1 MKLCFSSRERTGG
14 LAGILAG
21 LTFLFGMVFYL
32 ALLTEVQFGNLS
44 ADITSQLIYLQEHS
58 GFLYTW
64 YFVIYLVFGFAL
76 LNMQFGLSAL
86 LPRTTLSQAA
96 SLVAYLWAG
105 LVISAGLVATVGHNM
120 VITLAQA
127 HPEIAPGAF
136 VSLHIVV
143 NGLGGG
149 NELVG
154 GVWLILVFFAS
165 RQKQSLP
172 EAIQWSA
179 LLVGFAGTATAL
191 PQLAG
196 FCGAVFGLGGILWF
210 VATGMHLAFNGAGQ
224 TS

>member
-1 MKLCFSSRERTGG
+1 MSFLPASRERTGG

-32 ALLTEVQFGNLS
+32 AFLTQIQFGNLS

-58 GFLYTW
+58 SFLYTW

-76 LNMQFGLSAL
+76 LTMQFGLSAL
-86 LPRTTLSQAA
+86 LPGTALSRAA
-96 SLVAYLWAG
+96 ALVAFLWVG
-105 LVISAGLVATVGHNM
+105 LVIAAGLVATVGHDM
-120 VITLAQA
+120 VITLADV
-127 HPEIAPGAF
+127 HPELAPQAF
-136 VSLHIVV
+136 VSLHLVI

-154 GVWLILVFFAS
+154 GVWLILVFCAA
-165 RQKQSLP
+165 RQRQSLP

-179 LLVGFAGTATAL
+179 LVVGMAGTATAL
-191 PQLAG
+191 PQLSG
-196 FCGAVFGLGGILWF
+196 FDAAFGLGGILWF
-210 VATGMHLAFNGAGQ
+210 VATGMHLAFNGAGH

>member
-86 LPRTTLSQAA
+86 VPRTTLSQAA

-127 HPEIAPGAF
+127 HPELAPGAF

-154 GVWLILVFFAS
+154 GVWLILVFFCLTAEAVIARVYSVERTVGRFCRHGYCIAAIGRVLRCSIRAWRHSLVRGHGYAS
-165 RQKQSLP
+165 
-172 EAIQWSA
+172 
-179 LLVGFAGTATAL
+179 GF
-191 PQLAG
+191 
-196 FCGAVFGLGGILWF
+196 
-210 VATGMHLAFNGAGQ
+210 
-224 TS
+224 

>member
-1 MKLCFSSRERTGG
+1 MSFLPASRERTGG

-32 ALLTEVQFGNLS
+32 AFLTQIQFGNLS

-58 GFLYTW
+58 SFLYTW

-76 LNMQFGLSAL
+76 LTMQFGLSAL
-86 LPRTTLSQAA
+86 LPGTALSRAA
-96 SLVAYLWAG
+96 SLVAFLWVA
-105 LVISAGLVATVGHNM
+105 LVIAAGLVATVGHDM
-120 VITLAQA
+120 VITLADV
-127 HPEIAPGAF
+127 HPELAPQAF
-136 VSLHIVV
+136 VSLHLVI

-154 GVWLILVFFAS
+154 GVWLILVFCAA
-165 RQKQSLP
+165 RQRQSLP

-179 LLVGFAGTATAL
+179 LVVGMAGTATAL
-191 PQLAG
+191 PQLSG
-196 FCGAVFGLGGILWF
+196 FGAAFGLGGILWF
-210 VATGMHLAFNGAGQ
+210 VATGMHLAFNEAGH